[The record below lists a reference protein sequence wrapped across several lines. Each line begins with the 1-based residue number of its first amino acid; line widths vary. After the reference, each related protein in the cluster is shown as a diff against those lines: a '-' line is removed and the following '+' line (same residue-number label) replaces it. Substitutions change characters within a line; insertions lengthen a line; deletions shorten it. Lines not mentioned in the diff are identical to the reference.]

1 VSIYEFAALAAAMTW
16 AFSAVLAAGP
26 STAMGAI
33 AFNRLRMAIV
43 LVMLLVFVAA
53 TGGWR
58 TVSAQHLA
66 PLLLSGFIGIFMGD
80 SALFLTMNRLGPR
93 RTNILFAS
101 NAPFAAILGWFFLG
115 ETLVWQKVA
124 GIAVVFTGI
133 IVAIIFG
140 KRRSQLG
147 TWEEIKGSLPLG
159 VALGLA
165 AGACQAVGSLIAR
178 PVMEAGVDPA
188 TASAIRVAV
197 AVFGLSALIAT
208 GWKPVQQKQRA
219 TPRMVLIVGIS
230 GSCRHGP
237 RHDLRAVCPV
247 GRQDRH
253 CRHPFGDR
261 AGMAFTSHLAE
272 NRRTSGRNGLDGRG
286 LRDYRFRTDFRGIA
300 KRRALSRNPFPCAF
314 QLVGRI
320 VPESSPFISP
330 SSKLKAFRPRET
342 HSGPPT
348 TASFSKSAL
357 CFMPKD
363 ASSQAAWA
371 SQPEKP
377 SSR

>member
-230 GSCRHGP
+230 GLAAMG
-237 RHDLRAVCPV
+237 L
-247 GRQDRH
+247 
-253 CRHPFGDR
+253 
-261 AGMAFTSHLAE
+261 GMTFVL
-272 NRRTSGRNGLDGRG
+272 
-286 LRDYRFRTDFRGIA
+286 F
-300 KRRALSRNPFPCAF
+300 ALS
-314 QLVGRI
+314 GGKIGI
-320 VPESSPFISP
+320 VATLSATAPVWLLPLIW
-330 SSKLKAFRPRET
+330 LKTGERPAAMAWMGAVFVIIG
-342 HSGPPT
+342 SGLI
-348 TASFSKSAL
+348 F
-357 CFMPKD
+357 
-363 ASSQAAWA
+363 AA
-371 SQPEKP
+371 
-377 SSR
+377 